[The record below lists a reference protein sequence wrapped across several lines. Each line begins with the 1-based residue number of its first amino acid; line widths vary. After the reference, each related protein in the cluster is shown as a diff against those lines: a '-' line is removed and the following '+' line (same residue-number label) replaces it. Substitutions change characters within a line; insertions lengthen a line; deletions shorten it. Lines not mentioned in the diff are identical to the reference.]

1 MTTSTDLNRG
11 EELIAGLLARQIGLL
26 AQIRTLLAILV
37 VLPFIGALIALVA
50 TSDGPVG
57 NFFH

>member
-1 MTTSTDLNRG
+1 MTTSDLTHRD
-11 EELIAGLLARQIGLL
+11 ELLTGLLARQIALL
-26 AQIRTLLAILV
+26 AQIRTLLAILI
-37 VLPFIGALIALVA
+37 VLPFVGALIALIA